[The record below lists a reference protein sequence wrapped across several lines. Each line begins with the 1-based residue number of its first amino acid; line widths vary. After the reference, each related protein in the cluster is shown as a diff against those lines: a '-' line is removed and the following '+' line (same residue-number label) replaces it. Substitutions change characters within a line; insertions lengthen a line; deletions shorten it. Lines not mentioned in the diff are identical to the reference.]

1 MITPGSARASTCSRS
16 TVGRSAW
23 PRSAARRGPCSWRRV
38 RSAPGDDTRI
48 AVGEAPLRIVE
59 TPSGV
64 WVSVI
69 GDGTVVRIDPASGE
83 IDKTVRLKPAGSEPE
98 GLAWDGGSLWVV
110 DQANSRVVQL
120 DPDGTEVRSVD
131 VGEAPRLASRRCERG
146 VGDQLRL
153 GVAHARGRRPGVH
166 DGTARVHRSTG
177 RGRGRRQGVGGLH
190 AELKRRGAGRRVARG
205 RRHAGARGRRR
216 CRGRER
222 RDRLRRRPVRA
233 DGLRHRRR
241 DWRDRQHDGRWRR
254 PRAPTRTSAPRSS
267 ATGSW

>member
-1 MITPGSARASTCSRS
+1 MLEIDGGPVGVADVGGEAW
-16 TVGRSAW
+16 TVLVEEGEIRT
-23 PRSAARRGPCSWRRV
+23 
-38 RSAPGDDTRI
+38 GDDTRI

-131 VGEAPRLASRRCERG
+131 VGRFAPS
-146 VGDQLRL
+146 
-153 GVAHARGRRPGVH
+153 
-166 DGTARVHRSTG
+166 
-177 RGRGRRQGVGGLH
+177 
-190 AELKRRGAGRRVARG
+190 
-205 RRHAGARGRRR
+205 GRRR
-216 CRGRER
+216 
-222 RDRLRRRPVRA
+222 
-233 DGLRHRRR
+233 
-241 DWRDRQHDGRWRR
+241 
-254 PRAPTRTSAPRSS
+254 
-267 ATGSW
+267 